1 MILSKSYII
10 LNKLRF
16 HAYHGVMEQERS
28 VGNDYTVS
36 LRVECDTQ
44 KASSSDNVDDTLNYA
59 DVYDVVN
66 EVMNVPAALIEKVA
80 SDIVSALFERFK
92 EISSIRISLL
102 KNNPPMGADCEGAGV
117 ELHYLR

>member
-1 MILSKSYII
+1 
-10 LNKLRF
+10 
-16 HAYHGVMEQERS
+16 MEQERS

-36 LRVECDTQ
+36 LRVEYDTQ

>member
-1 MILSKSYII
+1 
-10 LNKLRF
+10 
-16 HAYHGVMEQERS
+16 
-28 VGNDYTVS
+28 
-36 LRVECDTQ
+36 
-44 KASSSDNVDDTLNYA
+44 
-59 DVYDVVN
+59 
-66 EVMNVPAALIEKVA
+66 MNVPAALIEKVA